1 MTDSYA
7 RPYDN
12 GGDATIPIV
21 PDAGYAPTEQI
32 PFAEDTLVTPT
43 ASTSPWA
50 ADASQEVSAPG
61 YGSSS
66 EALPPA
72 PLPPAAPLSYPQA
85 PAPPTGYP
93 PPAAY
98 PTPSAYTQTGYAQPQ
113 AGYGQTRYD
122 QPQTN
127 YVQPQANPSQQAPY
141 GAAPS
146 QGFAEPMGP
155 ADNIGAQSIYQGYP
169 TAPGAP
175 VPQQAAWP
183 AVIQDPVGYD
193 YGYSNPANLSE
204 HPNAT
209 LSMVLGIIGL
219 FFFQLLSP
227 VAWYL
232 AAKGRREMAT
242 FPGRWRPSGTLT
254 AGFVLGIIGT
264 VFLALGAAFLLVM
277 LLGIFAMAA
286 GG

>member
-7 RPYDN
+7 RPDDR

-32 PFAEDTLVTPT
+32 PFAEETLVTPT
-43 ASTSPWA
+43 GSTSPWS
-50 ADASQEVSAPG
+50 ADASPEVSAPG
-61 YGSSS
+61 YGSSY
-66 EALPPA
+66 EAPPA
-72 PLPPAAPLSYPQA
+72 PLPPVAPLSYPQA
-85 PAPPTGYP
+85 PVPPAGYP

-98 PTPSAYTQTGYAQPQ
+98 PTPAAYTQNGYTQPQ
-113 AGYGQTRYD
+113 AGYGQARYD

-127 YVQPQANPSQQAPY
+127 YVQPQANPSQPAPY

-146 QGFAEPMGP
+146 QTYAEPMGP

-264 VFLALGAAFLLVM
+264 VFLALGAAFVLVM
-277 LLGIFAMAA
+277 LLGLAAMAGA
-286 GG
+286 G